1 MNEGVLV
8 SFALAFLIGG
18 GLCVAA
24 QLLVDLTPFQM
35 TPAHVMVTFVG
46 LGAILSGFGLY
57 KPLAKIGGA
66 GASVPLTGFGHTLMQ
81 GAFESMQ
88 KRGLVGAFTGGLS
101 ETALGLTVAI
111 AAGYLMAVIFRP
123 KG

>member
-1 MNEGVLV
+1 MDGNVAM
-8 SFALAFLIGG
+8 SFVLAFLIGG
-18 GLCVAA
+18 GLCLAA
-24 QLLVDLTPFQM
+24 QLLVDLTPYQM
-35 TPAHVMVTFVG
+35 TPAHAMVTFVS

-57 KPLAKIGGA
+57 KPLTEIGGA

-81 GAFESMQ
+81 GAFDRIKED
-88 KRGLVGAFTGGLS
+88 GVVGAFMGGLS